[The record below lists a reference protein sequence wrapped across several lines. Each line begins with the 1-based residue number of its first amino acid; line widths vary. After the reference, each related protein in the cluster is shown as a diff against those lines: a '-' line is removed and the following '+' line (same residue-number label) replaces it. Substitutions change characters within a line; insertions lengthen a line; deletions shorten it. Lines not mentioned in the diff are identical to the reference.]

1 MIIILETE
9 SHSDV
14 VSLLKIIKDHDLDKE
29 DSLSLIDDLIIGR
42 SNIRML
48 EIDSLI
54 SEHHIDEHFTQPTLF
69 LLKDFLKEDFNYI
82 KDMKIEDITKFSII
96 LAEEAAKEQH
106 LINISKQERVIPED
120 KNELLSDFTRLKK
133 MTDNNI
139 LTKIVLK
146 AEEVS
151 GSSSVEQLISNKLS
165 NCPNSRLSYEL
176 MLLCAMSKKDLLK
189 IGFPDSKSII
199 SNLKSA
205 FEKYKKESE
214 ETRLNLSEFFD
225 YKEVKEKT
233 KSLTVKMF

>member
-1 MIIILETE
+1 
-9 SHSDV
+9 
-14 VSLLKIIKDHDLDKE
+14 
-29 DSLSLIDDLIIGR
+29 
-42 SNIRML
+42 
-48 EIDSLI
+48 
-54 SEHHIDEHFTQPTLF
+54 
-69 LLKDFLKEDFNYI
+69 
-82 KDMKIEDITKFSII
+82 MKIEDITKFSII